1 MKISDLITLLN
12 NMLVDLYNQRAA
24 AVARGN
30 VALVTELDG
39 KCSETRNTLDQLR
52 AVQEEPPVA

>member
-30 VALVTELDG
+30 IALVAELDG
-39 KCSETRNTLDQLR
+39 KSSDTRNTLDQLR
-52 AVQEEPPVA
+52 AVQEKPPVA